1 LIADLKKELGGNF
14 EDVIIALMMP
24 TVEYCAKQ
32 CHKAIKGLGTNE
44 DLLVEILC
52 SRPAD
57 EVKEIAAAYE
67 ESNSHPVNCLLLK
80 IILKKRVCSKIGN
93 RIWQLIGG

>member
-1 LIADLKKELGGNF
+1 MVADLKKELGGNF

-57 EVKEIAAAYE
+57 EIKEIAAAYE
-67 ESNSHPVNCLLLK
+67 ESKSHSLVAKNNLK
-80 IILKKRVCSKIGN
+80 EMFFCSKIGI
-93 RIWQLIGG
+93 RVRQLVGG